1 MAWTAPIDPENEP
14 RDRIKI
20 MVGDTQSSE
29 ELLQDEWYDAK
40 LAETGASE
48 KEIAY
53 LAAMAIAGHYGRE
66 VATAIGPLKEEAH
79 RKWEHYMGL
88 AGALYNIWQGLAPGT
103 QSGGGIFNM
112 GSALVGWRS
121 AKPTYPDPF
130 FTRTK
135 P

>member
-1 MAWTAPIDPENEP
+1 
-14 RDRIKI
+14 
-20 MVGDTQSSE
+20 
-29 ELLQDEWYDAK
+29 
-40 LAETGASE
+40 
-48 KEIAY
+48 
-53 LAAMAIAGHYGRE
+53 MAIAGHYARE
-66 VATAIGPLKEEAH
+66 VATAVGPLKEEAH

-103 QSGGGIFNM
+103 QAGGGIFNM

-121 AKPTYPDPF
+121 AKSTYPDPF